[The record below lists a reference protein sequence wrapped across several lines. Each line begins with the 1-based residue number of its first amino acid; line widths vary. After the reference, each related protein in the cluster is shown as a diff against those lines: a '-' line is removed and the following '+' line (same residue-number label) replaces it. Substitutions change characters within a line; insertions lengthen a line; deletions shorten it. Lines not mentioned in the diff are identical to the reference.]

1 MPRGGEER
9 AREFYIEALGMSEI
23 PKPPELRS
31 RGGAWFQ
38 SGGVALHL
46 GVDDEFRPATKAH
59 PALRCGG
66 YDALLQ
72 RLRSHDVEIEPDER
86 LIEGCRHCYI
96 ADPFGNRIELVESK
110 R

>member
-46 GVDDEFRPATKAH
+46 